1 MSSLRTIDSTIGI
14 VSSHIDNLQASGNP
28 NNDTHCC
35 FMSINIDHQHA
46 SIVGSFHFLCTLSML
61 HKKFSTLLKSV
72 LRYYMMGGVV
82 ILSAAACVYVASM
95 QRKITESL
103 EITIKN

>member
-1 MSSLRTIDSTIGI
+1 MSSLRTVDSTIGI
-14 VSSHIDNLQASGNP
+14 VSSHVDNLHASGNP
-28 NNDTHCC
+28 IDDTQCC
-35 FMSINIDHQHA
+35 FMSINIDHQQS
-46 SIVGSFHFLCTLSML
+46 SIDGSFHFLCTLSML
-61 HKKFSTLLKSV
+61 QKKISSLLKSE
-72 LRYYMMGGVV
+72 LTYYMMGGVV